1 MSFVNSICSHIRL
14 LTRLQMG
21 KCKKNKTYGLEGL
34 YAPLRQGSSLRSQP
48 CPINRSTATR

>member
-14 LTRLQMG
+14 STRQQMG
-21 KCKKNKTYGLEGL
+21 KCKKTKTYGLEGL